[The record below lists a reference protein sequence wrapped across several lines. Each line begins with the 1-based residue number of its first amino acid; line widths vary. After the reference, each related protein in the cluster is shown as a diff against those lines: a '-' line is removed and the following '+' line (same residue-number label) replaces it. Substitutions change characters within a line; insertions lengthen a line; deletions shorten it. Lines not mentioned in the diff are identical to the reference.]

1 MELFTS
7 SGVTLDSI
15 GKSTVR
21 AEEEEKEEEERRR
34 RRRRRRGEGGGGEEE
49 EEVVC
54 RARREVLPYRCYKT
68 ALCSLAF
75 YAVMLCMSCV
85 LFCVH
90 CWEEILTYPFSL
102 SHRSPREPQRGRCSF
117 FR

>member
-21 AEEEEKEEEERRR
+21 EEEEERRR
-34 RRRRRRGEGGGGEEE
+34 KSCGGEEE
-49 EEVVC
+49 EEEAVC
-54 RARREVLPYRCYKT
+54 RARLPRCREVLSYRCYKT

-75 YAVMLCMSCV
+75 YAVMLCM
-85 LFCVH
+85 
-90 CWEEILTYPFSL
+90 
-102 SHRSPREPQRGRCSF
+102 
-117 FR
+117 